1 MGLVRPRH
9 VSPFPDMPDGWSDIA
24 QAITVDGKLLCLTA
38 AQDVLALPG
47 MRPDEADCPPI
58 AARLTEFDGAAMMQQ
73 ADLLLEYR
81 YPLFDRVP
89 DGNWILSNAWCPVEE
104 ARSMLLAPDGAVLGQ
119 LCLGDGI
126 EHLQCDSDGN
136 IWCGYF
142 DHGIFGNNYWDRPGG
157 LEPIGGV
164 GLVKFDQAGK
174 VLWRYAD
181 PTLGDFPLDDCY
193 ALNVTDSAWASFYG
207 DFPIMHVDSNHQIR
221 LWTNWDEAAGPWA
234 IAVEGNHVLL
244 AGGYDGGTRLVLHC
258 LQGEV
263 AEQVD
268 EARIALPPGTSPKDV
283 RLIGRGDQLHVI
295 HDRSWGRISVSDML
309 QLSRR
314 S

>member
-1 MGLVRPRH
+1 MRTIWPRQ
-9 VSPFPDMPDGWSDIA
+9 VSPFPDVQDGWFDIA
-24 QAITVDGKLLCLTA
+24 QAVTAEGDLICLTA
-38 AQDVLALPG
+38 EQDVKCFPPN
-47 MRPDEADCPPI
+47 RFEDTDCVPV
-58 AARLTEFDGAAMMQQ
+58 AARLTAFDGAAVVQQ
-73 ADLLLEYR
+73 AGFRLEYR
-81 YPLFDRVP
+81 YPLFDRLP
-89 DGNWILSNAWCPVEE
+89 DGGWIVSNAWCPRED
-104 ARSMLLAPDGAVLGQ
+104 ARSVLLAPDGAVVRQ
-119 LCLGDGI
+119 LCLGDAI
-126 EHLQCDSDGN
+126 EHLQCDAEGN
-136 IWCGYF
+136 LWCGYF
-142 DHGIFGNNYWDRPGG
+142 DEGVLGGNQWDRPGG
-157 LEPIGGV
+157 LEPIGGI

-207 DFPIMHVDSNHQIR
+207 DFPIMHVNSNHQIR

-283 RLIGRGDQLHVI
+283 RLIGRGDQVHVM

-309 QLSRR
+309 RLSGQG
-314 S
+314 